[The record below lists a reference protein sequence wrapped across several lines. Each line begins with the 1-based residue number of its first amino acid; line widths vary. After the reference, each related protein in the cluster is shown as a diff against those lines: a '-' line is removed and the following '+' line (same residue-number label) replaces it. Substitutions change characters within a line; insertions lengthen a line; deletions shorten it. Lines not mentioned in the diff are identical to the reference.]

1 MVQNIYELFD
11 KSNGYIRKYDKELTS
26 ITSFYE

>member
-11 KSNGYIRKYDKELTS
+11 ISDGYIRKYDKELSS
-26 ITSFYE
+26 ITSFL

>member
-11 KSNGYIRKYDKELTS
+11 KSDGYIIKYDKELSS
-26 ITSFYE
+26 ITSFL

>member
-11 KSNGYIRKYDKELTS
+11 KSDGYIRKYDKELSS
-26 ITSFYE
+26 ITSFL